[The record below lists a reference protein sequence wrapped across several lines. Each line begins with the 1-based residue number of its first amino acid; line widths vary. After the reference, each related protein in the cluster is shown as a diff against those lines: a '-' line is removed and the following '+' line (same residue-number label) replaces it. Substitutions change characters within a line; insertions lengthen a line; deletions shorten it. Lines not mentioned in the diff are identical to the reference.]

1 MENNDLKRSMTNRH
15 IQLIAIGGA
24 IGTGLFLGAG
34 KSIALAGPSILLAYI
49 IIGFF
54 LFIMMRALGELLL
67 SNSQYNSFIDIAEDY
82 LGHMAGFFTGWTY
95 WFCWVATGIAD
106 ITAVTK
112 YINFWWPSF
121 PPYLTAII
129 TVILLLALNLMT
141 VKAYGEI
148 EFWFAII
155 KVIAIL
161 FLIVIGLYLIFTG
174 FSSPNHIQSGFS
186 NLYSHGGFFPN
197 GVMGFLLAF
206 QMAVFSFVG
215 IELVGVTARET
226 KDPEKNLPKAINS
239 VGIRII
245 IFYVLSLMVIMS
257 ITPWDK
263 LDPKES
269 PFVNLFV
276 LAGIPAAAGI
286 VNFVVLTSASS
297 AANSGLFSNSRM
309 VYGLAVSDSAPK
321 ALGKANRHGVPY
333 NALIFSGVVL
343 FLAALLNYVIPDTVF
358 TVVTTV
364 ATIFFIFIWTII
376 LVCYTKYRKAHPELH
391 AASKFKNF
399 FGVVGSYSTLVF
411 FVIVIAILF
420 LAEDTRV
427 ALYFSPFW
435 LILLFIAYKVGG
447 FKNRGLNRIKH

>member
-1 MENNDLKRSMTNRH
+1 
-15 IQLIAIGGA
+15 
-24 IGTGLFLGAG
+24 
-34 KSIALAGPSILLAYI
+34 
-49 IIGFF
+49 
-54 LFIMMRALGELLL
+54 MMRALGELLL
-67 SNSQYNSFIDIAEDY
+67 SNSNYNSFIDIADDY

-112 YINFWWPSF
+112 YINFWWPSV

-129 TVILLLALNLMT
+129 TVILLLGLNLMT

-161 FLIVIGLYLIFTG
+161 FLIAIGLWMIFTG
-174 FSSPNHIQSGFS
+174 FTSANHIKSGFS

-197 GVMGFLLAF
+197 GMMGFLLAF

-239 VGIRII
+239 VGLRII
-245 IFYVLSLMVIMS
+245 IFYVISLMVIMS
-257 ITPWDK
+257 ITPWNK
-263 LDPKES
+263 LDPNES

-286 VNFVVLTSASS
+286 VNFVVLTSAAS

-309 VYGLAVSDSAPK
+309 VYGLAVSKSAPSS
-321 ALGKANRHGVPY
+321 LGKSQSSR
-333 NALIFSGVVL
+333 
-343 FLAALLNYVIPDTVF
+343 
-358 TVVTTV
+358 
-364 ATIFFIFIWTII
+364 
-376 LVCYTKYRKAHPELH
+376 C
-391 AASKFKNF
+391 
-399 FGVVGSYSTLVF
+399 TL
-411 FVIVIAILF
+411 
-420 LAEDTRV
+420 
-427 ALYFSPFW
+427 
-435 LILLFIAYKVGG
+435 
-447 FKNRGLNRIKH
+447 

>member
-67 SNSQYNSFIDIAEDY
+67 SNNQYNSFIDIAEDY

-129 TVILLLALNLMT
+129 TVFSLLALNLMT

-197 GVMGFLLAF
+197 GIMGFLLAF

-226 KDPEKNLPKAINS
+226 RDPEKNLPKAINS
-239 VGIRII
+239 VGLRII

-286 VNFVVLTSASS
+286 VNFVVLTSAAS

-321 ALGKANRHGVPY
+321 PLGKANRRGVPY

-343 FLAALLNYVIPDTVF
+343 FLAALLNYIIPDTVF

-376 LVCYTKYRKAHPELH
+376 LVCYIKYRKAHPELH
-391 AASKFKNF
+391 AASKFKNT

-411 FVIVIAILF
+411 FVIVIVILF
-420 LAEDTRV
+420 FAKDTRV

-435 LILLFIAYKVGG
+435 LILLYIAYKVGG

>member
-358 TVVTTV
+358 TVVT
-364 ATIFFIFIWTII
+364 
-376 LVCYTKYRKAHPELH
+376 L
-391 AASKFKNF
+391 S
-399 FGVVGSYSTLVF
+399 
-411 FVIVIAILF
+411 
-420 LAEDTRV
+420 
-427 ALYFSPFW
+427 
-435 LILLFIAYKVGG
+435 LIHI
-447 FKNRGLNRIKH
+447 